1 MRYLLFF
8 LLLVIV
14 FSCNHKQKAKPVIIP
29 EERFI
34 NLLMDYHLANAITY
48 SNVFV
53 RTTKKYSKYNI
64 KDSVIRNHGYTKA
77 IFDSTVA
84 YYSAS
89 PDKYEIIYDSVIT
102 RINRIQARVEKDV
115 VEKSEKARK
124 LKGNPKINSKPVD
137 SVLQSS
143 RPMSDVMKFRKNLK

>member
-1 MRYLLFF
+1 
-8 LLLVIV
+8 LVIV
-14 FSCNHKQKAKPVIIP
+14 FSCNNKQKVKPVIIP

-34 NLLMDYHLANAITY
+34 NLLMDYHLANAIAY

-84 YYSAS
+84 FYAAS
-89 PDKYEIIYDSVIT
+89 PDKYEILYDSVIT
-102 RINRIQARVEKDV
+102 RISRIQAQVEKDV

-124 LKGNPKINSKPVD
+124 LKNPKINANPVD

-143 RPMSDVMKFRKNLK
+143 RPKGDVMKFRKNLK